1 MKLKKF
7 VKISGVMEVV
17 TGLSIGG
24 NKDDIGPG
32 GSDTPVI
39 KNPLDNSPYVP
50 GTSLKGKMRSK
61 LEEVYGV
68 ENKTPKDAYNPCGC
82 GRKDCI
88 ICTLFGAHMNTRS
101 EAGTPRVIFKDMYMT
116 EDFRNLPVEKI
127 FETKNETMV
136 DRKTHT
142 ASNSSLRNR
151 ERVAKGVKFEY
162 EILVQVY
169 EGDNEKK
176 MLETL
181 KRGLELVE
189 ETGLGGKTTGG
200 YGRVSFGID
209 GDDYVEEHIDAMTGK
224 VM

>member
-1 MKLKKF
+1 
-7 VKISGVMEVV
+7 
-17 TGLSIGG
+17 
-24 NKDDIGPG
+24 
-32 GSDTPVI
+32 
-39 KNPLDNSPYVP
+39 
-50 GTSLKGKMRSK
+50 
-61 LEEVYGV
+61 
-68 ENKTPKDAYNPCGC
+68 
-82 GRKDCI
+82 
-88 ICTLFGAHMNTRS
+88 MNTRS

-169 EGDNEKK
+169 DGDNEKK